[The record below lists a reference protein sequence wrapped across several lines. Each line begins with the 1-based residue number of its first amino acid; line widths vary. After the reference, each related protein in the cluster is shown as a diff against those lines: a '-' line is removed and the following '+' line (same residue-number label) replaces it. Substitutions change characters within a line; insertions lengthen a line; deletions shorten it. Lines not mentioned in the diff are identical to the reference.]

1 MSYQG
6 NSPPPTPLTTN
17 QIAPGAVQP
26 ANLSAGGPSWDN
38 SNNLLVPSVKNAS
51 SSSVNIALNTDG
63 SATFAQMPVGPFY
76 FAMRNKIIN
85 GAMQI
90 SQRGTSFS
98 VSGNYTLDR
107 WFVAQ
112 NTSMNFTITQST
124 NAPSGFTNSLLF
136 TRGTGAAPA
145 AGDTNYLQQVIEGFN
160 VSDFA
165 WGTASAKT
173 ITLSFWAYTGAA
185 GTYSGSIR
193 NAGAPYI
200 SYPFSYA
207 ISSANTWT
215 YISIVIPG
223 PTTGVWA
230 TDNSA
235 GPYLFFDY
243 GSGTTFRGTA
253 GTWAAANYV
262 GATGASTYPISTTG
276 GTLAITGV
284 QLEVGSVATPFE
296 RRNYQTEFSMCLRYY
311 EITASLVFQTAG
323 SPYVQGYWSVQK
335 RTTPTLTVLAYDAG
349 SGATFGNSAMEPT
362 KSFFQNGNHSQTVA
376 QARLAGSAEF

>member
-1 MSYQG
+1 MS
-6 NSPPPTPLTTN
+6 T
-17 QIAPGAVQP
+17 IKA
-26 ANLSAGGPSWDN
+26 
-38 SNNLLVPSVKNAS
+38 SNIQNGS

-63 SATFAQMPVGPFY
+63 SATFAQVPGTPHSFL
-76 FAMRNKIIN
+76 RNRIIN
-85 GAMQI
+85 GGMQI

-145 AGDTNYLQQVIEGFN
+145 AGETNYLQQVIEGFN
-160 VSDFA
+160 ASDFA

-173 ITLSFWAYTGAA
+173 ITLSFWAYAGAA

-193 NAGAPYI
+193 NAGGPYLA
-200 SYPFSYA
+200 YPFSYS

-215 YISIVIPG
+215 YITIVIPG
-223 PTTGVWA
+223 PTTGIWA

-243 GSGTTFRGTA
+243 GSGTTYRGTA
-253 GTWAAANYV
+253 GAWVAANYV

-284 QLEVGSVATPFE
+284 QVETGSIATPFE
-296 RRNYQTEFSMCLRYY
+296 RRQYGQELSLCQRYY
-311 EITASLVFQTAG
+311 ELTASIVMQTAG
-323 SPYVQGYWSVQK
+323 SPYMQGYWSVQK

-349 SGATFGNSAMEPT
+349 SGATFGNSAMEST
-362 KSFFQNGNHSQTVA
+362 KSFFQNGNHSVTVA